1 MRQNKADEIH
11 LVCSSTGRA
20 HAGRENKMK
29 MKLRRRKKVV
39 GSGVLCESFSAI
51 IETEGPH
58 SLREIYISTK
68 GDFSPP
74 KFLVL

>member
-1 MRQNKADEIH
+1 MKIDE
-11 LVCSSTGRA
+11 V
-20 HAGRENKMK
+20 EKK
-29 MKLRRRKKVV
+29 KKVV

-58 SLREIYISTK
+58 SLRVIDIATK